1 MRFDYVLLGFLWV
14 ASAHAAPAA
23 ERTIC
28 TITVNSADE
37 KEAFRRHLPAD
48 RYRFI
53 ELVEK
58 GRADWLRSAC
68 ERKIAC
74 DVLVVSGHYNAGDV
88 FYSDRL
94 ESDEYLRVD
103 ELERASCSDSCP
115 ALFSRLKEVYLFGCE
130 SLNPDASKY
139 SSSHGDGGQERMRR
153 IFADVPVIYGFSG
166 SAPVGAAAATLLERY
181 FGGGAGEVG
190 SGRRST
196 RLLDVFARSGMIA
209 TRGAPQSQAARLDI
223 CPFFDERLG
232 AAQKLSF
239 IHATMRRDRM
249 GHPSASFKR
258 IDGLFAGLTD
268 SEKQS
273 SAFVLALAEI
283 SIDDATRA
291 AYLAALRAL
300 DQPALRVRMI
310 ALAGTLGWL
319 THEQQSDEIVATINE
334 ILARR
339 AIGFAEVAAICSMN
353 AAGELDGELARVTV
367 APSRAASAAVSAGL
381 ACLGDRAAR
390 VRVLAALTSPDEH
403 DVQVAQV
410 YFRHRPAHEA
420 GELLAMVRD
429 IGRMAGTGAQV
440 RALDTFGRLHSVDR
454 DVTRELAR
462 SFVAAKSVEV
472 QRAIAEVFLR
482 AGSKAIGN
490 DDLENVLRHHRLA
503 SSGGEDLIDVLIRR
517 LSATSTS
524 SGSWHRDALPEV
536 AARLRPD
543 G

>member
-1 MRFDYVLLGFLWV
+1 MTQACGMRFDYVLLGFLWV

-37 KEAFRRHLPAD
+37 KEAFRRHLPAE
-48 RYRFI
+48 RYRFV

-58 GRADWLRSAC
+58 GRPDWLRSAC

-94 ESDEYLRVD
+94 ESNEYLRVD

-130 SLNPDASKY
+130 SLNPDASRY

-153 IFADVPVIYGFSG
+153 IFAGVPVIYGFSG

-190 SGRRST
+190 SGRRSS
-196 RLLDVFARSGMIA
+196 RLLDVFARSGMVA

-223 CPFFDERLG
+223 CPFFDERLS

-273 SAFVLALAEI
+273 PAFALALAEI

-291 AYLAALRAL
+291 AYLAALRAI

-310 ALAGTLGWL
+310 ALAATLGWL
-319 THEQQSDEIVATINE
+319 THDQQTDEVVATINE

-339 AIGFAEVAAICSMN
+339 AIGLAEVAAICSMN

-367 APSRAASAAVSAGL
+367 APALEASAAVSASL
-381 ACLGDRAAR
+381 ACLGDRVAR
-390 VRVLAALTSPDEH
+390 VRVLNALTSADER

-420 GELLAMVRD
+420 GELLAMALD

-440 RALDTFGRLHSVDR
+440 RALDTLGRLYAGESPVAD
-454 DVTRELAR
+454 ELMRLFAAAR
-462 SFVAAKSVEV
+462 SVEV

-482 AGSKAIGN
+482 SGAKAMVGSPLA
-490 DDLENVLRHHRLA
+490 NVLRRHRLA
-503 SSGGEDLIDVLIRR
+503 SSSGEDLIGQLIQR

-524 SGSWHRDALPEV
+524 SAS
-536 AARLRPD
+536 
-543 G
+543 